1 MKPSVPSPELLR
13 ELLHERAN
21 VHPSEADLQRISQGA
36 LERAT
41 NFRKQSSFR
50 QFWTASPLRPDAL
63 ITPRFAFAMAALFV
77 VSMSLAIFARLAV
90 RESRQ
95 LASATP
101 PILAAQPN
109 AALRNTTPVAFPA
122 TRPQSEDAV
131 RELPER
137 PR

>member
-1 MKPSVPSPELLR
+1 MKPSVPSPEHLR
-13 ELLHERAN
+13 ELLRERAN
-21 VHPSEADLQRISQGA
+21 IQPSEAELQRISQGA
-36 LERAT
+36 LERAA
-41 NFRKQSSFR
+41 NFRKQSAFR
-50 QFWTASPLRPDAL
+50 QFWTASPLRSDAL
-63 ITPRFAFAMAALFV
+63 ITPRFAFAMAALFI

-95 LASATP
+95 PASATP

-122 TRPQSEDAV
+122 TRPPSEDAV

-137 PR
+137 PK